1 MNQSQTFSAKRVV
14 TSLALMAAAALVL
27 AACGGNSGNGGD
39 GGATA
44 ASSSGA
50 GPATVHKVNGRAVLV
65 DAQGRTLYTP
75 DQERSGRILCTG
87 SCTSIWKPAK
97 VSGAPKNPTVKGLG
111 AVRRPDGGMQLT
123 LRRGPLYSFTEER
136 AGQLTGDG
144 FVDSFGG
151 TRFTWR
157 AARAAGTSAPSTP
170 APSSGGGASGY

>member
-1 MNQSQTFSAKRVV
+1 MSQSQTFSAKRIV

-27 AACGGNSGNGGD
+27 AACGSNGGD
-39 GGATA
+39 GGAST
-44 ASSSGA
+44 ASSSA
-50 GPATVHKVNGRAVLV
+50 AAPASVHKIDGRTVLV

-97 VSGAPKNPTVKGLG
+97 VSGAPKDSKVKGLG
-111 AVRRPDGGMQLT
+111 SVRRTDGGMQLT
-123 LRRGPLYSFTEER
+123 LRRAPLYSFTEEH

-144 FVDSFGG
+144 FMDSFGG

-157 AARAAGTSAPSTP
+157 AARVAGTSAP
-170 APSSGGGASGY
+170 